1 MEIIPQDSAS
11 PTRSVTQTFC
21 LLRANAGQDRHREA
35 VGCSW
40 AGLKPRSNPN
50 LPPMGNSGMR
60 WLINI
65 CVLSLSLSRSIP
77 WPLPSLEA
85 LGQGG
90 LAGS

>member
-11 PTRSVTQTFC
+11 PTPSVTQTFC
-21 LLRANAGQDRHREA
+21 CLRANAGQDRHREA

-40 AGLKPRSNPN
+40 AGLEPRSNPN
-50 LPPMGNSGMR
+50 LPLMGNSGMR

-65 CVLSLSLSRSIP
+65 CVLSLSRSIP
-77 WPLPSLEA
+77 WSLPSLEA